1 VTFNKALDLPI
12 TTLEDELTIW
22 ELELELPPELQ
33 GSTTTIVTIVTYPAI
48 KALEEKEH
56 RTGELEGLRTP
67 NLVLGELDLRG
78 AIL

>member
-1 VTFNKALDLPI
+1 MIFNKAFNLLI
-12 TTLEDELTIW
+12 TILEDKLMAW

-33 GSTTTIVTIVTYPAI
+33 GLTTTVVFIVTHPAA

-56 RTGELEGLRTP
+56 RIGELEGLYTP
-67 NLVLGELDLRG
+67 NLVLGELGPRG